1 MELIIVV
8 DKWCSEGVWDLYGR
22 AEGWWGSDGS
32 IGFRVCF
39 SVHLVLLIVE
49 LLDLRWLSFY

>member
-22 AEGWWGSDGS
+22 VEGWWVR
-32 IGFRVCF
+32 RVAIR
-39 SVHLVLLIVE
+39 V
-49 LLDLRWLSFY
+49 RGGR

>member
-22 AEGWWGSDGS
+22 VEGWWSSGGS

-49 LLDLRWLSFY
+49 LMDYDGCCFY